1 MEIKTSTIH
10 REAEN
15 SEATLPPD
23 RSFARKKTS
32 QKLQRSRR
40 LVCRVLAAFKWMV
53 VTGAVALLAAGVL
66 YTCRYVYTSDLLAL
80 RHITVEGCSHL
91 SPGTLEVLIRQEFPQ
106 NLLRL
111 DLDQL
116 RIRLEREPWIR
127 GVEMRRMLPASLQ
140 IRIQERTPSVIAEIG
155 GELALLAS
163 EGFLLDRYSTGYGK
177 FDVPVFRGM
186 QGENAEAY
194 TALQQENSARVRLGV
209 QVLAE
214 LGGGSVAYTRAI
226 SEVDLSDP
234 GNVRVLLVDDTAE
247 ISLGDKDF
255 LKRFQDFLAQYPKA
269 KAQYGEMISV
279 DLRFYPQIV
288 YRPRY
293 PAGSQETPGTGTSQG
308 PK

>member
-1 MEIKTSTIH
+1 MEIKTGKIN

-15 SEATLPPD
+15 PEFAIPAD
-23 RSFARKKTS
+23 RSAARKKAS
-32 QKLQRSRR
+32 QKLPRGRR
-40 LVCRVLAAFKWMV
+40 LVSRALVAFKWAS
-53 VTGAVALLAAGVL
+53 VTGVVALLAAGVL

-80 RHITVEGCSHL
+80 RNITMEGCSHL
-91 SPGTLEVLIRQEFPQ
+91 NPGKLEAMIRQEFPR

-111 DLDQL
+111 DLDKL
-116 RIRLEREPWIR
+116 RTRLEREPWIR
-127 GVEMRRMLPASLQ
+127 SVEMRRMLPASLQ
-140 IRIQERTPSVIAEIG
+140 IRIQERTPSVIAEVG
-155 GELALLAS
+155 GELALLDS
-163 EGFLLDRYSTGYGK
+163 EGILLDRYNPGYGK

-186 QGENAEAY
+186 QGDNAEAY

-209 QVLAE
+209 QILAE
-214 LGGGSVAYTRAI
+214 LESGSVEYTRAI

-255 LKRFQDFLAQYPKA
+255 LKRFQDFLAQYPRA

-288 YRPRY
+288 YRPRH
-293 PAGSQETPGTGTSQG
+293 PAGSQETPGTGTGPG

>member
-1 MEIKTSTIH
+1 MEIKAGKSS
-10 REAEN
+10 REAE
-15 SEATLPPD
+15 SPEVAIPPD
-23 RSFARKKTS
+23 RSAARKKTV
-32 QKLQRSRR
+32 QKPQRSRH
-40 LVCRVLAAFKWMV
+40 LASR
-53 VTGAVALLAAGVL
+53 LLAALKFTAVASAVVL
-66 YTCRYVYTSDLLAL
+66 LAVGALYAYRYVHASDLFA
-80 RHITVEGCSHL
+80 RRNITIDGCSHL
-91 SPGTLEVLIRQEFPQ
+91 DPGKLEALIKQDFPL

-116 RIRLEREPWIR
+116 RIRLEQEPWIR
-127 GVEMRRMLPASLQ
+127 RVEMRRMLPASLQ
-140 IRIQERTPSVIAEIG
+140 INIQERVPSVIAEVG
-155 GELALLAS
+155 GELELLDN
-163 EGFLLDRYSTGYGK
+163 EGVLLDRYNPGYGK

-186 QGENAEAY
+186 QGDNAEAY
-194 TALQQENSARVRLGV
+194 AVLQQENSARVRLGV
-209 QVLAE
+209 QVLTE
-214 LGGGSVAYTRAI
+214 LESGSVEFTRAI

-288 YRPRY
+288 YRPKRS
-293 PAGSQETPGTGTSQG
+293 AGSQETPGTGTSHG